1 MLNLVHHI
9 LDFPHPKGFVIDRP
23 DGNDMY
29 TILLFKQPVT
39 MWQNGTLVNAPK
51 NSCIIFSRWAKQLYF
66 NNTSAYTHDGV
77 FFDGEDP
84 LDLFR
89 DLGVPL
95 NTIFPVRDPK
105 AISYLMKDIA
115 AEAVLKENYSP
126 QIIDLQLRTLIYK
139 LADVIHHSEH
149 YENSYYT
156 QFREIRHE
164 IFRSPEREYRAELLA
179 ERVHLSVSRFQHLYR
194 SFFDTTLT
202 QDLIQSRIEHAQYL
216 LRSGTDSI
224 VQIAAECGYN
234 SVEHFLRQFKKTVGT
249 TPGKY
254 RAQML

>member
-1 MLNLVHHI
+1 MFNLVHYI
-9 LDFPHPKGFVIDRP
+9 LDYPHPKGFAIDRP
-23 DGNDMY
+23 GGNDMY

-39 MWQNGTLVNAPK
+39 MWQDGMLINAPK

-66 NNTSAYTHDGV
+66 NETSAYTHDGV

-84 LDLFR
+84 LDLFGE
-89 DLGVPL
+89 LGIPL

-115 AEAVLKENYSP
+115 TEAMLKENYSP
-126 QIIDLQLRTLIYK
+126 QIIDLQLHTLIYK
-139 LADVIHHSEH
+139 LADIIHHSEQ
-149 YENSYYT
+149 YENSYYA

-164 IFRSPEREYRAELLA
+164 IFRAPEKEYRVERLA
-179 ERVHLSVSRFQHLYR
+179 ERVHLSVSRFQHLYHA
-194 SFFDTTLT
+194 FFGTTLT

-216 LRSGTDSI
+216 LRSGNEPLT
-224 VQIAAECGYN
+224 QIAAACGYN
-234 SVEHFLRQFKKTVGT
+234 STEHFLRQFKKTVGT